1 MFDKDVRIQGI
12 YATHLKSLAR
22 DMVNSKK
29 PYLFDRYI
37 DVYMNAAIIGLLEG
51 KPEMHP
57 DYSTTKD
64 TAQIFAAAFLTE
76 RYKCEFLYRLV
87 MLLDDSTS
95 LTNEQKIDR
104 AFKDDGNV
112 DKCPEKMVV
121 NEKLFLGYVLA
132 GIEILYEK
140 IGEGATSVDD
150 LCLNAYAMMENY
162 QDKWNNL
169 TPEECLKKA
178 LRSN

>member
-22 DMVNSKK
+22 DMVNPKK

-87 MLLDDSTS
+87 MLLDDSTG

-112 DKCPEKMVV
+112 DKCPEKMVA

-140 IGEGATSVDD
+140 
-150 LCLNAYAMMENY
+150 
-162 QDKWNNL
+162 
-169 TPEECLKKA
+169 
-178 LRSN
+178 